1 MGRWGTVTA
10 VVLLVSAWPGSADAQ
25 VWRGSDPPRRGSVE
39 ISGGVI
45 SFSGFDLGNR
55 NAEETRNVNTG
66 ADPFTLFASGSRM
79 GGGPGAQF
87 RVGVYLAGALSLE
100 SSLQYGRPRLST
112 RLSNDAEQAP
122 GLTAEDTITRY
133 VADGSVL
140 FHLTH
145 LSFAGGRAV
154 PFLAGGAGYIRELH
168 DSNEFVQ
175 TGHEYHAGAGLH
187 LWFGEGTHR
196 LGFRADVGASMR
208 SGGADFGTASRT
220 VPTGGASIA
229 YLF

>member
-1 MGRWGTVTA
+1 MRAWGAVIA
-10 VVLLVSAWPGSADAQ
+10 VVLLVSAWPAAAEAQ
-25 VWRGSDPPRRGSVE
+25 LWRGSDAPRPGSVE
-39 ISGGVI
+39 ITGGVI
-45 SFSGFDLGNR
+45 SFAGFDLGNR
-55 NAEETRNVNTG
+55 NAAETRNINTG
-66 ADPFTLFASGSRM
+66 ADPFTLFAAGSRI
-79 GGGPGAQF
+79 GGAPGAQF
-87 RVGVYLAGALSLE
+87 RVGVYLAKAVSLE
-100 SSLQYGRPRLST
+100 SSVQYGRPKLSI

-122 GLTAEDTITRY
+122 GVTADDTITRY

-154 PFLAGGAGYIRELH
+154 PFISGGAGYIRELH
-168 DSNEFVQ
+168 DANEFVQ

-187 LWFGEGTHR
+187 VWFGEGTHR

-208 SGGADFGTASRT
+208 DGGADFGTGSRT
-220 VPTGGASIA
+220 DPTGGASIA